1 MLKALEV
8 TVIGAGIA
16 GLAAACALSRRGANV
31 LVLERESALE
41 EVGAG
46 IQISANGLSVLR
58 ALGLG
63 TGIDNAIAAE
73 AVQLREFRQ
82 GRPVF
87 RHVRQG
93 ENTRLFHRADLLNLL
108 AQGASAAGVEIRLG
122 CDVQDADPESGE
134 IRLASGETLKGQCV
148 IAADGLKSR
157 LARRI
162 NGERAARFSHQVA
175 WRAVVPWKGDVV
187 SEVTL
192 TMGPGRHIVTY
203 PLRGGKVMNLVAVEE
218 RSDWRE
224 EGWRLTGDPAGM
236 RRRFGDFAGPA
247 AEVLAGVTHCHLW
260 ALYLHPVAGKWWQG
274 RACLIGDA
282 AHPTLPFVAQGA
294 CMALEDAWVLA
305 KSLESASNLA
315 AGFAA
320 YQARRHTRVARIVA
334 TAEANAR
341 RFHMKGLKAVFA
353 QTALRYAGRYLAP
366 DYDWIFNHDVTKDR

>member
-1 MLKALEV
+1 MLKGLEV
-8 TVIGAGIA
+8 IVLGAGIA
-16 GLAAACALSRRGANV
+16 GLAAACALSRRGAKV
-31 LVLERESALE
+31 LVLEREEALE

-46 IQISANGLSVLR
+46 IQISPNGLSVLH

-63 TGIDNAIAAE
+63 ADGDDAVAAE

-87 RHVRQG
+87 RHVRGG
-93 ENTRLFHRADLLNLL
+93 EKTRLYHRADLLNLL
-108 AQGASAAGVEIRLG
+108 AQGAGAAKVDIRLG
-122 CDVQDADPESGE
+122 CDVRDADPDSGE
-134 IRLASGETLKGQCV
+134 VRLATGETLKGQCV

-157 LARRI
+157 TARRI

-175 WRAVVPWKGDVV
+175 WRALVPWNGDARP
-187 SEVTL
+187 EVTL

-203 PLRGGKVMNLVAVEE
+203 PLRGGSLMNLVAVEE

-224 EGWRLTGDPAGM
+224 EGWRLAGDPAGM

-274 RACLIGDA
+274 RACLVGDA

-305 KSLESASNLA
+305 ESLEGASNLA
-315 AGFAA
+315 TGFAA
-320 YQARRHTRVARIVA
+320 YQARRHTRVARVVA

-341 RFHMKGLKAVFA
+341 RFHMSGLKATVA
-353 QTALRYAGRYLAP
+353 QSALRYAGRYLAP